1 MKCKTIKIN
10 TSSSKKLAIIQINEY
25 NDDKNKRRISMDY
38 LTTIEMSKEWGISSR
53 RIAVLCEQNR
63 INGVIKKG
71 KTWLIPQDSVKPA
84 DARKNN
90 HSQRGVSKC

>member
-1 MKCKTIKIN
+1 
-10 TSSSKKLAIIQINEY
+10 
-25 NDDKNKRRISMDY
+25 MDY

-71 KTWLIPQDSVKPA
+71 KTWLITKEKKKPA
-84 DARKNN
+84 DARKNS
-90 HSQRGVSKC
+90 HSQRGESKC